1 MPRLTIAVP
10 FVVGLGL
17 IVATS
22 ATATTI
28 NSSTYTITDLGGYY
42 FGLNNTSPNFYG
54 YHLSDSGVVSGYT
67 LKFNNNLQAPARPG
81 YLARYTQAGGGRP
94 AVRRLATAY
103 GINGNAAPNAG
114 GAYCPAIYAPAME
127 NSSGYWVYTD
137 NNGTGHILSPSGNYI
152 SGWSSS
158 NYANAINSA
167 GLVGGGTA
175 ANVAY
180 DNSGGTGELMTTG
193 GSVPTPTPNGW
204 VAAIND
210 QGLALTGNGGLTA
223 AYVDNTTGSGTTYW
237 GTGNVSVGG
246 SWYTPM
252 AISQNGKYVVG
263 QSNTGASTAFAP
275 HLYTAS
281 GTNTGSSAV
290 VNTSSLTSGGPS
302 GTGWATA
309 VNNNG
314 WVGGDTDWYS
324 DFNDVGW
331 VWDGS
336 TLHSSDIQTMID
348 SAASGYTFCA
358 VWGVT
363 DATNPQMLV
372 WGRDRQRHRWSR
384 SCSRRCPSPQRC
396 CCSARA

>member
-1 MPRLTIAVP
+1 MPPRWK
-10 FVVGLGL
+10 
-17 IVATS
+17 
-22 ATATTI
+22 TAPD
-28 NSSTYTITDLGGYY
+28 NGGY
-42 FGLNNTSPNFYG
+42 
-54 YHLSDSGVVSGYT
+54 
-67 LKFNNNLQAPARPG
+67 
-81 YLARYTQAGGGRP
+81 
-94 AVRRLATAY
+94 
-103 GINGNAAPNAG
+103 
-114 GAYCPAIYAPAME
+114 
-127 NSSGYWVYTD
+127 TD
-137 NNGTGHILSPSGNYI
+137 DNGTGHILSPSGNYI

-223 AYVDNTTGSGTTYW
+223 VYVDNTTGSGTTYW

-263 QSNTGASTAFAP
+263 QSNTRRVHSLRRALPVHGERDQHRVECEA
-275 HLYTAS
+275 
-281 GTNTGSSAV
+281 
-290 VNTSSLTSGGPS
+290 NTSSLTSGGPS

-358 VWGVT
+358 VWGIT

-372 WGRDRQRHRWSR
+372 WGKGPQRHHEVVLLSPVPE
-384 SCSRRCPSPQRC
+384 PSTLPLL
-396 CCSARA
+396 AR